1 MKLNVYLS
9 FEKDFHKMIKETP
22 DLDRIITAY
31 EKGLLTYTETLKTI
45 TEKYIEYML
54 NR

>member
-22 DLDRIITAY
+22 ELERIITAY
-31 EKGLLTYTETLKTI
+31 EKGLLTYTETLRTI
-45 TEKYIEYML
+45 TEKYIEYTL
-54 NR
+54 NN